1 MALYFSIF
9 WEAVVLFLLSDLLFG
24 VPGAGLG
31 GATYIS
37 FTISALGLIALEYFK
52 KKLKFYP
59 K

>member
-9 WEAVVLFLLSDLLFG
+9 WEAVVLFLLSDLLFVTPETGFWG
-24 VPGAGLG
+24 V
-31 GATYIS
+31 TYVS
-37 FTISALGLIALEYFK
+37 SSGSALGLIALEYFK